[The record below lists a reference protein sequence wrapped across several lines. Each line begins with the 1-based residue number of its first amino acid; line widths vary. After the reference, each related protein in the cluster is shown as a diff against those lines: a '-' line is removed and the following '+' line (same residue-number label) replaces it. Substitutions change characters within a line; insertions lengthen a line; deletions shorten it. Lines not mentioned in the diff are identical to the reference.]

1 VVALW
6 ILFESQW
13 EYFFY
18 KFSSVRVRV
27 RVMLSVDF
35 SVEIATKVSDRLS
48 HQLVSKSPSIV
59 IMLRGLLT
67 EHSDLEDKKR

>member
-1 VVALW
+1 
-6 ILFESQW
+6 
-13 EYFFY
+13 
-18 KFSSVRVRV
+18 
-27 RVMLSVDF
+27 MLSVDF

-67 EHSDLEDKKR
+67 EHSDLEDKNASCSLGRPFVQRTSVACRL